1 MEENS
6 NGVPSTD
13 CVFKLAQI
21 LLKSIWVARLNNVHA
36 TMVQGFNRLVNGTPF
51 LLVVLVPK
59 PVS

>member
-13 CVFKLAQI
+13 CVFILSQI

-36 TMVQGFNRLVNGTPF
+36 TLVQSFNRLVNGTLF
-51 LLVVLVPK
+51 LLIVLVTK